1 MIRPLVTVLGVLLA
15 AGMARADAKFV
26 YDEHGKKDPFTV
38 LVSATGEVITEDA
51 DMTVTDMN
59 LEGIMV
65 DAKGN
70 NLAIINGKV
79 VKALDVVGG
88 FRVEAINA
96 DAVELAKNKEHFTVK
111 LKKGD
116 K

>member
-1 MIRPLVTVLGVLLA
+1 MIRLVVCLGVALA
-15 AGMARADAKFV
+15 AGLAQADEAFV
-26 YDEHGKKDPFTV
+26 YNEHGKKDPFTS
-38 LVSATGEVITEDA
+38 LVSPTGEVITTDA
-51 DMTVTDMN
+51 DMTVSDLN

-79 VKALDVVGG
+79 VKAADMIGG
-88 FRVEAINA
+88 FRVEVISPE
-96 DAVELAKNKEHFTVK
+96 AVELIKNDGRFTLK